1 MLKILC
7 KKVLVLGIIILFFGI
22 SVAPGITAN
31 NSYFKKTAQKN
42 SEKETLN
49 DDIAEITVQLYK
61 ADGVESHTVFLTQ
74 EQSDKLDNLI
84 KSFKADL
91 DKAETMEETII
102 LFYDLVVSLD
112 ELGLLPDDISIG
124 EAQELV
130 TDFEGINNLKNMI
143 YRIPSDALSY
153 THFPNS
159 KAQSDENR
167 LCLVAGNTDETFF
180 INPRGVVL
188 SILFY
193 FLVERIFDNG
203 FLGDF
208 LEKYFPLLY
217 EFYETLYL
225 FFMFLP
231 LLGLG
236 LNNFIPIL
244 RRNVVTLGY
253 TNCWEFF
260 PAHGWVFSNG
270 LNGIKQWEGSLFGDL
285 FGYGPDDGHCPG
297 IFGFTGLHL
306 IGLKS
311 NLYLGCAM
319 WIKIAE
325 DSGGVSSNVE

>member
-1 MLKILC
+1 MVKGG
-7 KKVLVLGIIILFFGI
+7 KKHMRKLLVVGIFVLFIGIA
-22 SVAPGITAN
+22 VAPGITAVDYKDESLILNSQN
-31 NSYFKKTAQKN
+31 ND
-42 SEKETLN
+42 LV
-49 DDIAEITVQLYK
+49 EITVEICKLDEIQNNK
-61 ADGVESHTVFLTQ
+61 VFLTQ
-74 EQSDKLDNLI
+74 EQAIELDNLI
-84 KSFKADL
+84 KTFKADL
-91 DKAETMEETII
+91 DKVETMDETIQ
-102 LFYDLVVSLD
+102 LFYDMVVSFD
-112 ELGLLPDDISIG
+112 KLGLLPDDISIG

-130 TDFEGINNLKNMI
+130 TDFEGINNHENMVH
-143 YRIPSDALSY
+143 RIPSNGLYY
-153 THFPNS
+153 THFQNS
-159 KAQSDENR
+159 KGQSEENR

-180 INPRGVVL
+180 INPRGVIL

-203 FLGDF
+203 FLADF
-208 LEKYFPLLY
+208 LEEYFPLLY
-217 EFYETLYL
+217 EFYDFLYL
-225 FFMFLP
+225 FLMSLP

-244 RRNVVTLGY
+244 RRNVITLGH

-270 LNGIKQWEGSLFGDL
+270 LNGIKRWEGSLFGDL
-285 FGYGPDDGHCPG
+285 FGYGPDDGPCPG

-325 DSGGVSSNVE
+325 DSGGGSSNVE

>member
-1 MLKILC
+1 MHKILC
-7 KKVLVLGIIILFFGI
+7 KKVMVLGIILLFFGI
-22 SVAPGITAN
+22 SVAPGISAN
-31 NSYFKKTAQKN
+31 NSYFKKNAQKN
-42 SEKETLN
+42 SEKVTLN
-49 DDIAEITVQLYK
+49 DDLAEITVQLCK
-61 ADGVESHTVFLTQ
+61 ADGVESHTVFLTKD
-74 EQSDKLDNLI
+74 QSDKLDNLI
-84 KSFKADL
+84 NSFKADL
-91 DKAETMEETII
+91 ENTETMEETIK
-102 LFYDLVVSLD
+102 LFYNLVVSLD
-112 ELGLLPDDISIG
+112 ELGLIPDDISIV

-130 TDFEGINNLKNMI
+130 TDVEGINNPENLVH
-143 YRIPSDALSY
+143 RIQSNDLSY

-159 KAQSDENR
+159 NDQSDENR

-180 INPRGVVL
+180 INPRGVIL

-193 FLVERIFDNG
+193 FLVERFFDNG

-217 EFYETLYL
+217 EFYEFLYL

-236 LNNFIPIL
+236 LNNIIPIL

-253 TNCWEFF
+253 THCWEFF

-270 LNGIKQWEGSLFGDL
+270 LNGIKRWEGSLFGDL
-285 FGYGPDDGHCPG
+285 FGYGPDDGTCPG
-297 IFGFTGLHL
+297 IFGFTGIHL

-325 DSGGVSSNVE
+325 DSGGGSSNVK